1 MNIITT
7 ATVVAGNLS
16 TTAKP
21 LPSGVQDGLDTIK
34 LWVQLIGGSIAVVG
48 LMCLFIGLFFAHKRG
63 HGEEF
68 MSKAGWWLVGAMGFG
83 LAAVIAPV
91 FLSM

>member
-1 MNIITT
+1 MSIITT
-7 ATVVAGNLS
+7 ATVYTGTLFAE
-16 TTAKP
+16 AAP
-21 LPSGVQDGLDTIK
+21 LPQAVTDGLDTLK
-34 LWVQLIGGSIAVVG
+34 AWVQIIGGSIAVIG
-48 LMCLFIGLFFAHKRG
+48 LMMLFIGLFFAHRNG
-63 HGEEF
+63 HGQEF

>member
-1 MNIITT
+1 MSIITSIT
-7 ATVVAGNLS
+7 LFAGNI
-16 TTAKP
+16 TAEAKP
-21 LPSGVQDGLDTIK
+21 LPQGVTDGLDTIK
-34 LWVQLIGGSIAVVG
+34 LWVQLIGGSVAVVG
-48 LMCLFIGLFFAHKRG
+48 LMWLFIGLFFAHKRG

>member
-7 ATVVAGNLS
+7 ATVFAGNLT

-21 LPSGVQDGLDTIK
+21 LPQGVKDGLDTLK
-34 LWVQLIGGSIAVVG
+34 SWVQIIGGSIAVIG
-48 LMCLFIGLFFAHKRG
+48 LMALFIGLFFAHKRG
-63 HGEEF
+63 HGEDF
-68 MSKAGWWLVGAMGFG
+68 MGKAGWWLVGALGFG